1 MTRLRELYDVL
12 YEEGLVNKQQ
22 DFSDAV
28 GISRPVISQLLLG
41 KRPLL
46 EKHVRKICRA
56 YPFVNKDWLLTGNGA
71 MITGAL
77 VTNNTEEKDLQGNVL
92 PEEDVAKITDLEHR
106 AALYEKKALEV
117 KQLYDQLSDSYRV
130 LSEKEE
136 EISKL
141 QAAIR
146 EKDSTI
152 STLRQQIAHQ

>member
-92 PEEDVAKITDLEHR
+92 PEEDAAKITDLEHR

>member
-92 PEEDVAKITDLEHR
+92 PEEDVAKIKDLEHR